1 MEVFAVDNEKNTLHL
16 FMIYLKGFTKYRL
29 YIYVT
34 AMVIMYQI
42 TISLIFLIMIS
53 MVLPTSAIMYA
64 SGQSTDNSDDSSTG
78 GSTTDNS
85 GSSTGGS
92 TTDNSGSS
100 TGGSTTDNSGS
111 STGGSTTDNSGSST
125 GGSTIDNSGSST
137 GGSTTDNSGSSTGG
151 STNNGATLPTT
162 STASNGPGIVQHL
175 SAEDIKGLLKI
186 HNRERAAIGAPPL
199 VWNDA
204 VAAHAQAWA
213 KYLADGNP
221 GPHCIYVPG
230 WEKIESCTHH
240 EGENIAL
247 RSPHNPTDIPQMAE
261 GWVSEKK
268 DYHGGPYNDSVG
280 PVTGHYTAM
289 VWKST
294 KDVGC
299 GFAYNNKTDF
309 LSCRYIP
316 AGNFNGQMPY

>member
-1 MEVFAVDNEKNTLHL
+1 MNE
-16 FMIYLKGFTKYRL
+16 
-29 YIYVT
+29 
-34 AMVIMYQI
+34 I

-53 MVLPTSAIMYA
+53 MVLPASAIMYA
-64 SGQSTDNSDDSSTG
+64 SGQSTDNSDDSTTTTTDSSGSSTDNSGSSTDNSGSSTG
-78 GSTTDNS
+78 GGSSTTTDNS
-85 GSSTGGS
+85 GSSTGGGS
-92 TTDNSGSS
+92 STTTDNSGSS
-100 TGGSTTDNSGS
+100 TGGGSSTTTDNSGS
-111 STGGSTTDNSGSST
+111 STGGGGTTTIGNS
-125 GGSTIDNSGSST
+125 
-137 GGSTTDNSGSSTGG
+137 
-151 STNNGATLPTT
+151 ATLPTT
-162 STASNGPGIVQHL
+162 FTASNNTGIVQKL
-175 SAEDIKGLLKI
+175 SAEDIKGLLDI
-186 HNRERAAIGAPPL
+186 HNRERAAVGVPPL

-204 VAAHAQAWA
+204 VAAHAQDWA

-247 RSPHNPTDIPQMAE
+247 RSPHKSTDIAPMAE
-261 GWVSEKK
+261 FWVSEEK

-280 PVTGHYTAM
+280 AVTGHYTAM

-294 KDVGC
+294 TEVGC

>member
-1 MEVFAVDNEKNTLHL
+1 MN
-16 FMIYLKGFTKYRL
+16 R
-29 YIYVT
+29 
-34 AMVIMYQI
+34 I
-42 TISLIFLIMIS
+42 TIWLIFLIVIS
-53 MVLPTSAIMYA
+53 MVLPASAIRYA

-78 GSTTDNS
+78 GGTTDNS
-85 GSSTGGS
+85 GSSTGGG

-100 TGGSTTDNSGS
+100 STGGGTTDNSGS
-111 STGGSTTDNSGSST
+111 SSTGGGTTDNSGSSST
-125 GGSTIDNSGSST
+125 GGGSTT
-137 GGSTTDNSGSSTGG
+137 TTTDNSGSLTGG
-151 STNNGATLPTT
+151 SAGNSATLSTT
-162 STASNGPGIVQHL
+162 STASNNTGIVQKL
-175 SAEDIKGLLKI
+175 SAEDIKGLLDI
-186 HNRERAAIGAPPL
+186 HNRERAAVGVPPL

-204 VAAHAQAWA
+204 VAAHAQDWA

-221 GPHCIYVPG
+221 GPHCIFVPG

-240 EGENIAL
+240 EGENIAS
-247 RSPHNPTDIPQMAE
+247 RSPHKSTDIAPMAE
-261 GWVSEKK
+261 FWVSEKK

-294 KDVGC
+294 TDVGC